1 MRGGYGERE
10 FYEIFVFRLS
20 AFEPAEEMRDKRGRE
35 WACVAIHGRMGGRLR
50 CFHILLSLRLISE
63 LSAVIV
69 SKQLDERKSP
79 TLSCELAMKTFCVTL
94 GVSLS
99 SRHLAVRPLPFTR
112 TASSSLSSV
121 AKSQETRF

>member
-50 CFHILLSLRLISE
+50 CFHILLSLRLIIE

-94 GVSLS
+94 GVSFRCQVAISPFGRCRSLGPP
-99 SRHLAVRPLPFTR
+99 LAAYPV
-112 TASSSLSSV
+112 
-121 AKSQETRF
+121 